1 MLESCK
7 NVECKVVKI
16 AYDRGRKTGCLLKL
30 YRNGVELP
38 TARNIWIDFVI
49 INDET
54 TPYHVDFMYEI
65 NGKAYDV
72 IIVDDQGTVYYNGL
86 RRRERQNA
94 WALTHGQ
101 PLPADTQEIE
111 AYHAELR
118 NQSKAKETERQEIEC
133 KRRLS
138 GKARAITLDYL
149 KDPSHIEHYKKLFK
163 VPNDTKLT
171 EEQLL
176 QVWNDIVE
184 WWN

>member
-7 NVECKVVKI
+7 DIEVRVARI
-16 AYDRGRKTGCLLKL
+16 ARDRGRKTGCLLKL
-30 YRNGVELP
+30 YRNGAELP
-38 TARNIWIDFVI
+38 TARNIWVDFVL
-49 INDET
+49 INDEN
-54 TPYHVDFMYEI
+54 TPYKVDFLYEI

-86 RRRERQNA
+86 RRREHQNA
-94 WALTHGQ
+94 WALSHGQ

-111 AYHAELR
+111 AYHAEQR
-118 NQSKAKETERQEIEC
+118 RQSQAQVAERQTEAI
-133 KRRLS
+133 KRRLA

-149 KDPSHIEHYKKLFK
+149 RKPSHIEYYKKLFN
-163 VPNDTKLT
+163 VPNGGRLT

-184 WWN
+184 GWN